1 MTYTLVCWSVG
12 WVVRRATCPVAVWSA
27 YSVRGRPVT
36 RCRFGSP
43 PRPSPYRAGL
53 GHDCHASVV
62 TSCGQGLLCVLRPL
76 AGVPHGLVLSIC
88 PSMPTRVHMVG
99 PFDASARSILV
110 LVFRSDYSG
119 PYLTTGP
126 VGRGDV
132 QCSALAK
139 RGDVVLATVTE

>member
-1 MTYTLVCWSVG
+1 MTYTLVCGSVG

-88 PSMPTRVHMVG
+88 PSMPTRVQHGGSIRCECEVDPRTCLSIG
-99 PFDASARSILV
+99 LQWTILNNWSRGSGRRAVQRFGQAWGCCASD
-110 LVFRSDYSG
+110 SD
-119 PYLTTGP
+119 
-126 VGRGDV
+126 
-132 QCSALAK
+132 
-139 RGDVVLATVTE
+139 